1 MLPAMR
7 TVRRKPRTVPPIH
20 RWVRGACAVVI
31 VATAFLAAPPIEAQ
45 ATPEPRAPSY
55 LWLDSSGEPLP
66 FQSHQEI
73 LEYLRT
79 AEVVERKPIPR
90 GVAGAQKLLMDRDGL
105 RVRAAFRTV
114 DATYRG
120 PFEGLPSS
128 VRRVRDVGAFECAAY
143 TLSQSLGLGRVPPT
157 VWREIDGTEGSVQI
171 WLERTM
177 TQDDFL
183 KQSDD
188 PADVERWN
196 LQKRLVYV
204 FDALVA
210 NLDRNQGN
218 ILVGSDQRLWCIDH
232 TRAFAQTKHLLQRE
246 RITRCSRDLW
256 VALRELDEASM
267 TPRLEPFLRKGE
279 IKALFERRDELV
291 KHIEKLIAAEGEAAV
306 LFEIDPPAGQTA
318 TH

>member
-1 MLPAMR
+1 M
-7 TVRRKPRTVPPIH
+7 
-20 RWVRGACAVVI
+20 
-31 VATAFLAAPPIEAQ
+31 ATASLAAPPVEAQ
-45 ATPEPRAPSY
+45 ATPEPRPASY
-55 LWLDSSGEPLP
+55 VWLDSAGEPLP
-66 FQSHQEI
+66 FQTHREI

-79 AEVVERKPIPR
+79 AEVLERKPIPR
-90 GVAGAQKLLMDRDGL
+90 GVAGAQKILMDRDGL
-105 RVRAAFRTV
+105 RVQAAFRTV
-114 DATYRG
+114 DETYRG
-120 PFEGLPSS
+120 PFEGLPTS

-171 WLERTM
+171 WLEGTM

-183 KQSDD
+183 EQSDD
-188 PADVERWN
+188 PADVARWN

-204 FDALVA
+204 FDALIA

-218 ILVGSDQRLWCIDH
+218 ILVGRDQSLWCIDH
-232 TRAFAQTKHLLQRE
+232 TRAFAPTKHLLQRE

-267 TPRLEPFLRKGE
+267 KPRLEPFLRKGE
-279 IKALFERRDELV
+279 IKTLFQRRDELV

-306 LFEIDPPAGQTA
+306 LFEIDPPAGQTGA
-318 TH
+318 R